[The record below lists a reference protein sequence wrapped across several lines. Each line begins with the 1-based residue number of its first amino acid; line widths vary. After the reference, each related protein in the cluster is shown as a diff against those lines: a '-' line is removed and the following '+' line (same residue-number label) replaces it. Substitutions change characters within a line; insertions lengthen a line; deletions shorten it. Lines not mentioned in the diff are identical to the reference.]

1 MEENHTESRMPEA
14 ASSGDSELDIEL
26 KPWFHDLLDI
36 RVIMFLVSTAVIAM
50 TATVLLLSNDD
61 KAGESNPSGQ
71 TRSVGVVP
79 VGVDPVGVDPV
90 GVDPVGVDPV
100 GADEDLEERKAS
112 VVADEPAQD
121 AGGTVEDSVSL
132 DNGESGISKSTVRQ
146 ESDGSLNLPIRSAKV
161 AGCEAKSTGI
171 SAWSSSGE
179 AKWDLAI
186 EDRKTGYFRC
196 FITYRSKYEGSLDI
210 CLGDRRPVTF
220 YALPQDTDFTEQ
232 VMVRLGKPENST
244 LALIGKEIDPNSDLI
259 ITRVRLVPR

>member
-61 KAGESNPSGQ
+61 EAGESNPSGQ
-71 TRSVGVVP
+71 TRSVGVV
-79 VGVDPVGVDPV
+79 
-90 GVDPVGVDPV
+90 PV

-112 VVADEPAQD
+112 VVADEPAQE
-121 AGGTVEDSVSL
+121 AGGIVEDSVSL

>member
-61 KAGESNPSGQ
+61 EAGESNPSGQ
-71 TRSVGVVP
+71 TRSVGVV
-79 VGVDPVGVDPV
+79 
-90 GVDPVGVDPV
+90 PV

>member
-61 KAGESNPSGQ
+61 EAGESNPSGQ
-71 TRSVGVVP
+71 TRSVGVV
-79 VGVDPVGVDPV
+79 
-90 GVDPVGVDPV
+90 PV

-112 VVADEPAQD
+112 VVADEPAQE
-121 AGGTVEDSVSL
+121 AGGIVENSVSL

>member
-61 KAGESNPSGQ
+61 EAGESNPSGL
-71 TRSVGVVP
+71 TRSVGVV
-79 VGVDPVGVDPV
+79 
-90 GVDPVGVDPV
+90 PV

>member
-61 KAGESNPSGQ
+61 EAGESNPSDQ
-71 TRSVGVVP
+71 TRS
-79 VGVDPVGVDPV
+79 
-90 GVDPVGVDPV
+90 VGVDPV

-112 VVADEPAQD
+112 VVADEPAQK

>member
-61 KAGESNPSGQ
+61 EAGESNPSGQ
-71 TRSVGVVP
+71 TRSVGVV
-79 VGVDPVGVDPV
+79 
-90 GVDPVGVDPV
+90 PVGVDPV

>member
-61 KAGESNPSGQ
+61 EAGESNPSGQ
-71 TRSVGVVP
+71 TRSVGVV
-79 VGVDPVGVDPV
+79 
-90 GVDPVGVDPV
+90 PV

-112 VVADEPAQD
+112 VVADEPAQE
-121 AGGTVEDSVSL
+121 AGGIVEDSVSL

-220 YALPQDTDFTEQ
+220 YALPQETDFTEQ

>member
-61 KAGESNPSGQ
+61 EAGESNPSGQ
-71 TRSVGVVP
+71 TRS
-79 VGVDPVGVDPV
+79 V

>member
-1 MEENHTESRMPEA
+1 MEENHIESRMPEA

-61 KAGESNPSGQ
+61 EAGESNPSGQ
-71 TRSVGVVP
+71 TRSVGVV
-79 VGVDPVGVDPV
+79 
-90 GVDPVGVDPV
+90 PVGVDPV

-112 VVADEPAQD
+112 VVADEPAQE
-121 AGGTVEDSVSL
+121 AGGIVEDSVSL

-232 VMVRLGKPENST
+232 VMVRLGKSENST

>member
-61 KAGESNPSGQ
+61 EAGESNPSGQ
-71 TRSVGVVP
+71 TRSVGVV
-79 VGVDPVGVDPV
+79 
-90 GVDPVGVDPV
+90 PV

-112 VVADEPAQD
+112 VVADEPAQK
-121 AGGTVEDSVSL
+121 AGGIVEDSVSL

>member
-1 MEENHTESRMPEA
+1 MEENHIESRMPEA

-61 KAGESNPSGQ
+61 EAGESNPSGQ
-71 TRSVGVVP
+71 TRSVGVV
-79 VGVDPVGVDPV
+79 
-90 GVDPVGVDPV
+90 PVGVDPV

-112 VVADEPAQD
+112 VVADEPAQE
-121 AGGTVEDSVSL
+121 AGGIVEDSVSL

>member
-61 KAGESNPSGQ
+61 EAGESNPSGQ
-71 TRSVGVVP
+71 TRSVGV
-79 VGVDPVGVDPV
+79 
-90 GVDPVGVDPV
+90 VDPVGVDPV

>member
-61 KAGESNPSGQ
+61 EAGESNPSGQ
-71 TRSVGVVP
+71 TRS
-79 VGVDPVGVDPV
+79 V

-112 VVADEPAQD
+112 VVADEPAQE
-121 AGGTVEDSVSL
+121 AGGIVENSVSL

>member
-1 MEENHTESRMPEA
+1 MEENHTVPGMLEED
-14 ASSGDSELDIEL
+14 SSGDRELDIEL

-61 KAGESNPSGQ
+61 EAGESNTSGQ
-71 TRSVGVVP
+71 TRS
-79 VGVDPVGVDPV
+79 
-90 GVDPVGVDPV
+90 VGVDPV
-100 GADEDLEERKAS
+100 GADEGLEGGKAS
-112 VVADEPAQD
+112 VVADEPAQKVGV
-121 AGGTVEDSVSL
+121 AVEDSVPP
-132 DNGESGISKSTVRQ
+132 DDGESRVSKLTVRQ
-146 ESDGSLNLPIRSAKV
+146 ESDGSLNLPIRLAKV
-161 AGCEAKSTGI
+161 TGCEAKSSGI
-171 SAWSSSGE
+171 SDWSSAGE

-210 CLGDRRPVTF
+210 CLGDRRPVAF

-232 VMVRLGKPENST
+232 VMVRLGKPDNST

-259 ITRVRLVPR
+259 ITRIRLVPR

>member
-61 KAGESNPSGQ
+61 EAGESNPSGQ
-71 TRSVGVVP
+71 TRS
-79 VGVDPVGVDPV
+79 
-90 GVDPVGVDPV
+90 VGVDPV

-112 VVADEPAQD
+112 VVADEPAQE
-121 AGGTVEDSVSL
+121 AGGIVEDSVSL